1 SDPQGTKQNS
11 AASHPPSTAVR
22 SVELRVNDHAVIND
36 RPCQINDISFT
47 LEGLHLRGRKVSLVG
62 VDVHTGQSHRCMVPD
77 YSFVSIPTVVRSE
90 FTLLDVTAD
99 GFMSLLTDDG
109 QTKDDVKVPG
119 GGLGRRMRAA
129 FGRGVDLMVT
139 VVTAMDEETCIG
151 FRENKGD

>member
-1 SDPQGTKQNS
+1 MAKAKGTKQNS

-22 SVELRVNDHAVIND
+22 SAELRVNDHAVIND

-62 VDVHTGQSHRCMVPD
+62 VDVHTGQSHRCTVPEN
-77 YSFVSIPTVVRSE
+77 SFVSIPTVVRSE

-109 QTKDDVKVPG
+109 QTKEDVKVPG
-119 GGLGRRMRAA
+119 GGVGSADA
-129 FGRGVDLMVT
+129 GGFWKGRGLD
-139 VVTAMDEETCIG
+139 
-151 FRENKGD
+151 GDGGVCDG